1 MRTITFYSYK
11 GGLGRSLM
19 LAWCARRLAAEG
31 RRVVAL
37 DLDLE
42 APGLHYKLLKG
53 RAVDGP
59 AAEGV
64 VGLLR
69 GFLRGDP
76 APQDLTPWT
85 TEVPTDG
92 PGSLR
97 LLSAGSA
104 PSPEYWRDLLM
115 CGSDALFRAD
125 DAEGLRFF
133 IWLKEK
139 IESSLRPDY
148 LLIDA
153 RTGVTEMGGV
163 ALAYLAD
170 EIVALTSYAEESR
183 NGLRAVLRA
192 ATATAARGS
201 YRSVQRLHAVLAR
214 IPFDPARY
222 VDDAVNLKAFMEAET
237 EDLASVPSVASV
249 SIVRAEDA
257 LHVNE
262 LRAFVGA
269 RLTVHDDYA
278 QVLRRFTDVGSAA
291 DAPTGA
297 SVVNDAPRVS
307 SRLRAAEESLELAQ
321 AAATIRGGDSPNL
334 VRALLVLAREQR
346 GDGRT
351 DEAVNSL
358 DRALA
363 LLLPIDDSVNPMV
376 VALRAEPL
384 TEIANDFRANG
395 LVEMELIAARAAVAA
410 FRTAAALDPNRHA
423 RGLARALVDLS
434 FRLESEEV
442 EGAIAAISES
452 IDVLK
457 GLGTGDGY
465 LTNMLVTQIRRLAF
479 HYERC
484 GELAVALRFAD
495 EIVDIV
501 GRAGTVMRR
510 ENRAATLAMA
520 SSTRA
525 RLLEGLGR
533 TDEARRALTDAAAQ
547 LNPPNDAAP

>member
-19 LAWCARRLAAEG
+19 LAWCARRLAEEG

-42 APGLHYKLLKG
+42 APGLHYKLLKD
-53 RAVDGP
+53 RPVEGP
-59 AAEGV
+59 AADGV

-76 APQDLTPWT
+76 APQNLTPWT
-85 TEVPTDG
+85 MEVPTDG
-92 PGSLR
+92 AGSLR

-104 PSPEYWRDLLM
+104 PSPAYWRDLLL

-139 IESSLRPDY
+139 IESNLRPDY

-170 EIVALTSYAEESR
+170 DVVALTSYAEESR

-201 YRSVQRLHAVLAR
+201 YRSAQRLHAILAR

-222 VDDAVNLKAFMEAET
+222 VNDAVNLKAFLEAET
-237 EDLASVPSVASV
+237 EDLASVPSVSSV

-257 LHVNE
+257 LHIDE
-262 LRAFVGA
+262 SRAFAGA

-278 QVLRRFTDVGSAA
+278 QVLRRFTDVGSAS
-291 DAPTGA
+291 DAPTGV

-307 SRLRAAEESLELAQ
+307 PRLRAAEESVELAK
-321 AAATIRGGDSPNL
+321 AAATIRGGDDPNL

-346 GDGRT
+346 DDGRSDAAAST
-351 DEAVNSL
+351 LTSALQMLIPVGA
-358 DRALA
+358 DRNPVICLVRASP
-363 LLLPIDDSVNPMV
+363 LL
-376 VALRAEPL
+376 
-384 TEIANDFRANG
+384 EIAI
-395 LVEMELIAARAAVAA
+395 ELEALGRFDDAMLAAGASVDAYRVAA
-410 FRTAAALDPNRHA
+410 ISDATRHA
-423 RGLARALVDLS
+423 RGLDTALDFSSLLRVRALQ
-434 FRLESEEV
+434 R
-442 EGAIAAISES
+442 
-452 IDVLK
+452 
-457 GLGTGDGY
+457 
-465 LTNMLVTQIRRLAF
+465 
-479 HYERC
+479 
-484 GELAVALRFAD
+484 
-495 EIVDIV
+495 
-501 GRAGTVMRR
+501 
-510 ENRAATLAMA
+510 
-520 SSTRA
+520 
-525 RLLEGLGR
+525 LGR
-533 TDEARRALTDAAAQ
+533 TDEARRALADFEARSGS
-547 LNPPNDAAP
+547 PPT